1 MIRTLVLLAL
11 ILGAFA
17 GGVYCG
23 IELEAHWMRNNPDKF
38 KALLKDPEFHDM
50 VTEVAKDKAGEA
62 GGVIKEAAGKLV
74 DIFVDDK

>member
-23 IELEAHWMRNNPDKF
+23 IELEAHWMRNNPEKF
-38 KALLKDPEFHDM
+38 TELLKDPEFRKTM
-50 VTEVAKDKAGEA
+50 SETAKDKANRIWD
-62 GGVIKEAAGKLV
+62 VITEDL
-74 DIFVDDK
+74 